1 MSTASEML
9 TRLIAKQNEAS
20 KARSDLDSK
29 RAAIVQLADDEGRS
43 DLNADEDSEFQDLTG
58 QIRSLDEQIA
68 ARAERITELSEEQKR
83 SDDAALAFRH
93 AEMVG
98 TRVTVNSEAR
108 MYEKGNGRSYF
119 ADLAKAQINQDVDAR
134 QRLERHAA
142 EVRIDPEYQ
151 EQRDLN
157 RTDTSGGY
165 FVPPLWLADYVELA
179 RAGRPTANLVTNL
192 PLPPGTDS
200 INVPKISTGTAT
212 AIQVGDGSTPQET
225 DLADTSVACGVKTIA
240 GQQDMSIQLFEQSP
254 FNFDQI
260 VMADLAADYATKVDV
275 QVLSGS
281 NANGQVKGIY
291 GATSVN
297 TVTWTDTT
305 PTVSEFYS
313 KLADGIQK
321 IHTNRF
327 MAPTVIVMHPRRW
340 AWLLASVDSQGRPLV
355 VPNGQGPMNAIG
367 SFAGVVSEQVVGSLQ
382 GLPVVTDPSIPITD
396 GTGTNEDSI
405 IVMRAQDCVLYESA
419 LRTRVLPEVLS
430 GTLQVRTQVYGYLAF
445 TAERQP
451 KSIALL
457 QGSGFAAPTF

>member
-9 TRLIAKQNEAS
+9 TRLIAKQNEAEE
-20 KARSDLDSK
+20 ARADLDSK

-43 DLNADEDSEFQDLTG
+43 DLNPDEDSEFQAHTAS
-58 QIRSLDEQIA
+58 IRALDEDIK
-68 ARAERITELSEEQKR
+68 ARAERITELSEEDKR
-83 SDDAALAFRH
+83 SSDAALAFRQ
-93 AEMVG
+93 AEMVSS
-98 TRVTVNSEAR
+98 RVKVNSEAR
-108 MYEKGNGRSYF
+108 TYEQGNGRSYF
-119 ADLAKAQINQDVDAR
+119 ADLATSTINQDIDAR

-142 EVRIDPEYQ
+142 EVRMDPEY
-151 EQRDLN
+151 RDLI
-157 RTDTSGGY
+157 RTDGNGGY
-165 FVPPLWLADYVELA
+165 FVPPLWLSDYVELA

-212 AIQVGDGSTPQET
+212 AIQVGDGSAPQET

-291 GATSVN
+291 GASGVN
-297 TVTWTDTT
+297 IVTWTDTT
-305 PTVSEFYS
+305 PTVSELYS

-327 MAPTVIVMHPRRW
+327 QPPTVIVMHPRRW
-340 AWLLASVDSQGRPLV
+340 AWMLAAVDSQGRPLV
-355 VPNGQGPMNAIG
+355 VPNGQGPTNAIAAFG
-367 SFAGVVSEQVVGSLQ
+367 TVGSEQVVGSLQ

-396 GTGTNEDSI
+396 GSGTNEDSI
-405 IVMRAQDCVLYESA
+405 IVMRAQDCILYESS

-430 GTLQVRTQVYGYLAF
+430 GTMQVRVQVYGYLAF

-451 KSIALL
+451 KSITILS
-457 QGSGFAAPTF
+457 GSGFATPSF

>member
-9 TRLIAKQNEAS
+9 TRLIAKQNEAEE
-20 KARSDLDSK
+20 ARADLDSK

-43 DLNADEDSEFQDLTG
+43 DLNPDEDSEFQAHTAS
-58 QIRSLDEQIA
+58 IRALDEDIK
-68 ARAERITELSEEQKR
+68 ARAERITELSEEDKR
-83 SDDAALAFRH
+83 SSDAALAFRQ
-93 AEMVG
+93 AEMVSS
-98 TRVTVNSEAR
+98 RVKVNSEAR
-108 MYEKGNGRSYF
+108 TYEQGNGRSYF
-119 ADLAKAQINQDVDAR
+119 ADLATSTINQDIDAR

-142 EVRIDPEYQ
+142 EVRMDPEY
-151 EQRDLN
+151 RDLI
-157 RTDTSGGY
+157 RTDGNGGY
-165 FVPPLWLADYVELA
+165 FVPPLWLSDYVELA

-212 AIQVGDGSTPQET
+212 AIQVGDGSAPQET

-281 NANGQVKGIY
+281 NANGQVKGIN
-291 GATSVN
+291 GASGVN

-305 PTVSEFYS
+305 PTVSELYS

-327 MAPTVIVMHPRRW
+327 QPPTVIVMHPRRW
-340 AWLLASVDSQGRPLV
+340 AWMLAAVDSQGRPLV
-355 VPNGQGPMNAIG
+355 VPNGQGPTNAIAAFG
-367 SFAGVVSEQVVGSLQ
+367 TVGSEQVVGSLQ

-396 GTGTNEDSI
+396 GSGTNEDSI
-405 IVMRAQDCVLYESA
+405 IVMRAQDCILYESS

-430 GTLQVRTQVYGYLAF
+430 GTMQVRVQVYGYLAF
-445 TAERQP
+445 TAERHP
-451 KSIALL
+451 KSITILS
-457 QGSGFAAPTF
+457 GSGFATPSF

>member
-9 TRLIAKQNEAS
+9 TRLIAKQNEAEE
-20 KARSDLDSK
+20 ARADLDSK

-43 DLNADEDSEFQDLTG
+43 DLNPDEDSEFQAHTAA
-58 QIRSLDEQIA
+58 IRALDEDIK
-68 ARAERITELSEEQKR
+68 ARAERITELSEEDKR
-83 SDDAALAFRH
+83 SSDAALAFRQ
-93 AEMVG
+93 AEMVSA
-98 TRVTVNSEAR
+98 RVKVTSEAR
-108 MYEKGNGRSYF
+108 TYEQGNGRSYF
-119 ADLAKAQINQDVDAR
+119 ADLATSTINQDVDAR

-142 EVRIDPEYQ
+142 EVRMDPEY
-151 EQRDLN
+151 RDLI
-157 RTDTSGGY
+157 RTDGNGGY
-165 FVPPLWLADYVELA
+165 FVPPLWLSDYVELA

-212 AIQVGDGSTPQET
+212 AIQVGDGSAPQET

-291 GATSVN
+291 GASGVN
-297 TVTWTDTT
+297 AVTWTDTT
-305 PTVSEFYS
+305 PTVSELYS

-327 MAPTVIVMHPRRW
+327 QPPTVIVMHPRRW
-340 AWLLASVDSQGRPLV
+340 AWMLAAVDSQGRPLV
-355 VPNGQGPMNAIG
+355 VPSGQGPTNAIA
-367 SFAGVVSEQVVGSLQ
+367 SFGTVGSEQVVGSLQ

-405 IVMRAQDCVLYESA
+405 IVMRAQDCILYESS

-430 GTLQVRTQVYGYLAF
+430 GTMQVRVQVYGYLAF

-451 KSIALL
+451 KSITILS
-457 QGSGFAAPTF
+457 GSGFATPSF

>member
-20 KARSDLDSK
+20 EARGDLQSK
-29 RAAIVQLADDEGRS
+29 REAIVQLADDEGRS
-43 DLNADEDSEFQDLTG
+43 DLNESEDSEFQELTE
-58 QIRSLDEQIA
+58 QIRALDDEIETRA
-68 ARAERITELSEEQKR
+68 ARITELSDEEKR
-83 SDDAALAFRH
+83 NDDAALAFRQ
-93 AEMVG
+93 AEVAKH
-98 TRVTVNSEAR
+98 RISVTNEAR
-108 MYEKGNGRSYF
+108 TYEDGNGRSYF
-119 ADLAKAQINQDVDAR
+119 ADLAKSTILNDGEAR
-134 QRLERHAA
+134 ARLDRHAA
-142 EVRIDPEYQ
+142 EVRVDPEY
-151 EQRDLN
+151 RDLT
-157 RTDTSGGY
+157 RTDTAGGY
-165 FVPPLWLADYVELA
+165 FVPPLWLNDYVELA

-212 AIQVGDGSTPQET
+212 AIQVGDGSAPQET
-225 DLADTSVACGVKTIA
+225 DLADTSVSCAVKTIA

-291 GATSVN
+291 GATGVN

-321 IHTNRF
+321 IHTLRYA
-327 MAPTVIVMHPRRW
+327 APTVIVMHPRRW

-355 VPNGQGPMNAIG
+355 VPNGQGPTNAIA
-367 SFAGVVSEQVVGSLQ
+367 SFNGVVSEQVVGSLQ
-382 GLPVVTDPSIPITD
+382 GLPVVTDPSIPTTD
-396 GTGTNEDSI
+396 GTGTNEDSV
-405 IVMRAQDCVLYESA
+405 IVMRAQDCILYESA

-451 KSIALL
+451 KSICLV
-457 QGSGFAAPTF
+457 QGSGLAAPSF

>member
-9 TRLIAKQNEAS
+9 TRLIAKQNEAEE
-20 KARSDLDSK
+20 ARADLDSK

-43 DLNADEDSEFQDLTG
+43 DLNPDEDSEFQAHTAS
-58 QIRSLDEQIA
+58 IRALDEDIK
-68 ARAERITELSEEQKR
+68 ARAERITELSEEDKR
-83 SDDAALAFRH
+83 SSDAALAFRQ
-93 AEMVG
+93 AEMVSS
-98 TRVTVNSEAR
+98 RVKVNSEAR
-108 MYEKGNGRSYF
+108 TYEQGNGRSYF
-119 ADLAKAQINQDVDAR
+119 ADLATSTINQDIDAR

-142 EVRIDPEYQ
+142 EVRMDPEY
-151 EQRDLN
+151 RDLI
-157 RTDTSGGY
+157 RTDGNGGY
-165 FVPPLWLADYVELA
+165 FVPPLWLSDYVELA

-212 AIQVGDGSTPQET
+212 AIQVGDGSAPQET

-291 GATSVN
+291 GASGVN
-297 TVTWTDTT
+297 AVTWTDTT
-305 PTVSEFYS
+305 PTVSELYS

-327 MAPTVIVMHPRRW
+327 QPPTVIVMHPRRW
-340 AWLLASVDSQGRPLV
+340 AWMLAAVDSQGRPLV
-355 VPNGQGPMNAIG
+355 VPNGQGPTNAIAAFG
-367 SFAGVVSEQVVGSLQ
+367 TVGSEQVVGSLQ

-396 GTGTNEDSI
+396 GSGTNEDTI
-405 IVMRAQDCVLYESA
+405 IVMRAQDCILYESS

-430 GTLQVRTQVYGYLAF
+430 GTMQVRVQVYGYLAF

-451 KSIALL
+451 KSLTILS
-457 QGSGFAAPTF
+457 GSGFATPSF

>member
-9 TRLIAKQNEAS
+9 TRLIAKQNEAEE
-20 KARSDLDSK
+20 ARADLDSK

-43 DLNADEDSEFQDLTG
+43 DLNPDEDSEFQAHTAS
-58 QIRSLDEQIA
+58 IRALDDDIK
-68 ARAERITELSEEQKR
+68 ARAERITELSEEDKR
-83 SDDAALAFRH
+83 SSDAALAFRQ
-93 AEMVG
+93 AEMVSS
-98 TRVTVNSEAR
+98 RVKVNSEAR
-108 MYEKGNGRSYF
+108 TYEQGNGRSYF
-119 ADLAKAQINQDVDAR
+119 ADLATSTINQDIDAR

-142 EVRIDPEYQ
+142 EVRMDPEY
-151 EQRDLN
+151 RDLI
-157 RTDTSGGY
+157 RTDGNGGY
-165 FVPPLWLADYVELA
+165 FVPPLWLSDYVELA

-212 AIQVGDGSTPQET
+212 AIQVGDGSAPQET

-291 GATSVN
+291 GASGVN

-305 PTVSEFYS
+305 PTVSELYS

-327 MAPTVIVMHPRRW
+327 QPPTVIVMHPRRW
-340 AWLLASVDSQGRPLV
+340 AWMLAAVDSQGRPLV
-355 VPNGQGPMNAIG
+355 VPNGQGPTNAIAAFG
-367 SFAGVVSEQVVGSLQ
+367 TVGSEQVVGSLQ

-396 GTGTNEDSI
+396 GSGTNEDSI
-405 IVMRAQDCVLYESA
+405 IVMRAQDCILYESS

-430 GTLQVRTQVYGYLAF
+430 GTMQVRVQVYGYLAF

-451 KSIALL
+451 KSITILS
-457 QGSGFAAPTF
+457 GSGFATPSF

>member
-1 MSTASEML
+1 
-9 TRLIAKQNEAS
+9 
-20 KARSDLDSK
+20 
-29 RAAIVQLADDEGRS
+29 
-43 DLNADEDSEFQDLTG
+43 
-58 QIRSLDEQIA
+58 
-68 ARAERITELSEEQKR
+68 
-83 SDDAALAFRH
+83 
-93 AEMVG
+93 MVSS
-98 TRVTVNSEAR
+98 RVKVNSEAR
-108 MYEKGNGRSYF
+108 TYEQGNGRSYF
-119 ADLAKAQINQDVDAR
+119 ADLATSTINQDVDAR

-142 EVRIDPEYQ
+142 EVRMDPEY
-151 EQRDLN
+151 RDLI
-157 RTDTSGGY
+157 RTDGNGGY
-165 FVPPLWLADYVELA
+165 FVPPLWLSDYVELA

-212 AIQVGDGSTPQET
+212 AIQVGDGSAPQET

-291 GATSVN
+291 GASGVN

-305 PTVSEFYS
+305 PTVSELYS

-327 MAPTVIVMHPRRW
+327 QPPTVIVMHPRRW
-340 AWLLASVDSQGRPLV
+340 AWMLAAVDSQGRPLV
-355 VPNGQGPMNAIG
+355 VPNGQGPTNAIAAFG
-367 SFAGVVSEQVVGSLQ
+367 TVGSEQVVGSLQ

-405 IVMRAQDCVLYESA
+405 IVMRAQDCILYESS

-430 GTLQVRTQVYGYLAF
+430 GTMQVRVQVYGYLAF

-451 KSIALL
+451 KSLTILS
-457 QGSGFAAPTF
+457 GSGFATPSF

>member
-9 TRLIAKQNEAS
+9 TRLIAKQNEAEE
-20 KARSDLDSK
+20 ARADLDSK

-43 DLNADEDSEFQDLTG
+43 DLNPDEDSEFQAHTAS
-58 QIRSLDEQIA
+58 IRALDEDIN
-68 ARAERITELSEEQKR
+68 ARAERITELSEEDKR
-83 SDDAALAFRH
+83 SSDAALAFRQ
-93 AEMVG
+93 AEMVSA
-98 TRVTVNSEAR
+98 RVKVTSEAR
-108 MYEKGNGRSYF
+108 TYEQGNGRSYF
-119 ADLAKAQINQDVDAR
+119 ADLATSTINQDVDAR

-142 EVRIDPEYQ
+142 EVRMDPEY
-151 EQRDLN
+151 RDLI
-157 RTDTSGGY
+157 RTDGNGGY
-165 FVPPLWLADYVELA
+165 FVPPLWLSDYVELA

-212 AIQVGDGSTPQET
+212 AIQVGDGSAPQET

-291 GATSVN
+291 GATGVN
-297 TVTWTDTT
+297 AVTWTDTT
-305 PTVSEFYS
+305 PTVSELYS

-327 MAPTVIVMHPRRW
+327 QPPTVIVMHPRRW
-340 AWLLASVDSQGRPLV
+340 AWMLAAVDSQGRPLV
-355 VPNGQGPMNAIG
+355 VPSGQGPTNAIA
-367 SFAGVVSEQVVGSLQ
+367 SFGTVGSEQVVGSLQ

-405 IVMRAQDCVLYESA
+405 IVMRAQDCILYESS

-430 GTLQVRTQVYGYLAF
+430 GTMQVRVQVYGYLAF

-451 KSIALL
+451 KSLTILS
-457 QGSGFAAPTF
+457 GSGFATPSF

>member
-9 TRLIAKQNEAS
+9 TRLIAKQNEAEE
-20 KARSDLDSK
+20 ARADLDSK

-43 DLNADEDSEFQDLTG
+43 DLNETEDSEFQDLTG
-58 QIRSLDEQIA
+58 QIRALDDEIK
-68 ARAERITELSEEQKR
+68 ARSERITELSDEDKR
-83 SDDAALAFRH
+83 SSDAALAFRQ
-93 AEMVG
+93 AEMAG
-98 TRVTVNSEAR
+98 TRITVNSEAR

-142 EVRIDPEYQ
+142 EVRIDPEY
-151 EQRDLN
+151 RDLI
-157 RTDTSGGY
+157 RTDGNGGY
-165 FVPPLWLADYVELA
+165 FVPPLWLTDYVELA

-200 INVPKISTGTAT
+200 INVPKIATGTAT
-212 AIQVGDGSTPQET
+212 AIQVGDGSAPQET
-225 DLADTSVACGVKTIA
+225 DLTDTSVSCGVKTIA

-260 VMADLAADYATKVDV
+260 VMADLAADYATKVNV

-291 GATSVN
+291 GATGVN
-297 TVTWTDTT
+297 TVAFTDTT
-305 PTVSEFYS
+305 PTVSELYS

-327 MAPTVIVMHPRRW
+327 QPPTVIVMHPRRW

-355 VPNGQGPMNAIG
+355 VPNGQGPSNAIA
-367 SFAGVVSEQVVGSLQ
+367 SFDGAVSQQVVGSLQ

-396 GTGTNEDSI
+396 GAGTNEDSL
-405 IVMRAQDCVLYESA
+405 IVMRASDCVLYESA

-430 GTLQVRTQVYGYLAF
+430 GTLQVRTQVYGYIAF

-451 KSIALL
+451 KSLCL
-457 QGSGFAAPTF
+457 VQGTGLTSPVF

>member
-9 TRLIAKQNEAS
+9 TRLIAKQNEAEE
-20 KARSDLDSK
+20 ARADLDSK

-43 DLNADEDSEFQDLTG
+43 DLNPDEDSEFQAHTAS
-58 QIRSLDEQIA
+58 IRALDEDIK
-68 ARAERITELSEEQKR
+68 ARAERITELSEEDKR
-83 SDDAALAFRH
+83 SSDAALAFRQ
-93 AEMVG
+93 AEMVSA
-98 TRVTVNSEAR
+98 RVKVTSEAR
-108 MYEKGNGRSYF
+108 TYEQGNGRSYF
-119 ADLAKAQINQDVDAR
+119 ADLATSTINQDVDAR

-142 EVRIDPEYQ
+142 EVRMDPEY
-151 EQRDLN
+151 RDLI
-157 RTDTSGGY
+157 RTDGNGGY
-165 FVPPLWLADYVELA
+165 FVPPLWLSDYVELA

-212 AIQVGDGSTPQET
+212 AIQVGDGSAPQET

-291 GATSVN
+291 GASGVN
-297 TVTWTDTT
+297 AVTWTDTT
-305 PTVSEFYS
+305 PTVSELYS

-327 MAPTVIVMHPRRW
+327 QPPTVIVMHPRRW
-340 AWLLASVDSQGRPLV
+340 AWMLAAVDSQGRPLV
-355 VPNGQGPMNAIG
+355 VPSGQGPTNAIA
-367 SFAGVVSEQVVGSLQ
+367 SFGTVGSEQVVGSLQ

-405 IVMRAQDCVLYESA
+405 IVMRAQDCILYESS

-430 GTLQVRTQVYGYLAF
+430 GTMQVRVQVYGYLAF

-451 KSIALL
+451 KSLTILS
-457 QGSGFAAPTF
+457 GSGFATPSF

>member
-9 TRLIAKQNEAS
+9 TRLIAKQNEAEE
-20 KARSDLDSK
+20 ARADLDSK

-43 DLNADEDSEFQDLTG
+43 DLNPDEDSEFQAHTAS
-58 QIRSLDEQIA
+58 IRALDEDIK
-68 ARAERITELSEEQKR
+68 ARAERITELSEEDKR
-83 SDDAALAFRH
+83 SSDAALAFRQ
-93 AEMVG
+93 AEMVSS
-98 TRVTVNSEAR
+98 RVKVNSEAR
-108 MYEKGNGRSYF
+108 TYEQGNGRSYF
-119 ADLAKAQINQDVDAR
+119 ADLATSTINQDIDAR

-142 EVRIDPEYQ
+142 EVRMDPEY
-151 EQRDLN
+151 RDLI
-157 RTDTSGGY
+157 RTDGNGGY
-165 FVPPLWLADYVELA
+165 FVPPLWLSDYVELA

-212 AIQVGDGSTPQET
+212 AIQVGDGSAPQET

-291 GATSVN
+291 GASGVN

-305 PTVSEFYS
+305 PTVSELYS

-327 MAPTVIVMHPRRW
+327 QPPTVIVMHPRRW
-340 AWLLASVDSQGRPLV
+340 AWMLAAVDSQGRPLV
-355 VPNGQGPMNAIG
+355 VPNGQGPTNAIAAFG
-367 SFAGVVSEQVVGSLQ
+367 TVGSEQVVGSLQ

-396 GTGTNEDSI
+396 GSGTNEDSI
-405 IVMRAQDCVLYESA
+405 IVMRAQDCILYESS

-430 GTLQVRTQVYGYLAF
+430 GTMQVRVQVYGYLAF

-451 KSIALL
+451 KSITILS
-457 QGSGFAAPTF
+457 GSGFATPSF

>member
-1 MSTASEML
+1 M
-9 TRLIAKQNEAS
+9 
-20 KARSDLDSK
+20 
-29 RAAIVQLADDEGRS
+29 QLADDEGRS
-43 DLNADEDSEFQDLTG
+43 DLNPDEDSEFQAHTAS
-58 QIRSLDEQIA
+58 IRALDEDIK
-68 ARAERITELSEEQKR
+68 ARAERITELSEEDKR
-83 SDDAALAFRH
+83 SSDAALAFRQ
-93 AEMVG
+93 AEMVSS
-98 TRVTVNSEAR
+98 RVKVNSEAR
-108 MYEKGNGRSYF
+108 TYEQGNGRSYF
-119 ADLAKAQINQDVDAR
+119 ADLATSTINQDIDAR

-142 EVRIDPEYQ
+142 EVRMDPEY
-151 EQRDLN
+151 RDLI
-157 RTDTSGGY
+157 RTDGNGGY
-165 FVPPLWLADYVELA
+165 FVPPLWLSDYVELA

-212 AIQVGDGSTPQET
+212 AIQVGDGSAPQET

-291 GATSVN
+291 GASGVN
-297 TVTWTDTT
+297 AVTWTDTT
-305 PTVSEFYS
+305 PTVSELYS

-327 MAPTVIVMHPRRW
+327 QPPTVIVMHPRRW
-340 AWLLASVDSQGRPLV
+340 AWMLAAVDSQGRPLV
-355 VPNGQGPMNAIG
+355 VPNGQGPTNAIAAFG
-367 SFAGVVSEQVVGSLQ
+367 TVGSEQVVGSLQ

-396 GTGTNEDSI
+396 GSGTNEDSI
-405 IVMRAQDCVLYESA
+405 IVMRAQDCILYESS

-430 GTLQVRTQVYGYLAF
+430 GTMQVRVQVYGYLAF

-451 KSIALL
+451 KSITILS
-457 QGSGFAAPTF
+457 GSGFATPSF

>member
-9 TRLIAKQNEAS
+9 TRLIAKQNEAEE
-20 KARSDLDSK
+20 ARADLDSK

-43 DLNADEDSEFQDLTG
+43 DLNPDEDSEFQAHTAS
-58 QIRSLDEQIA
+58 IRALDEDIK
-68 ARAERITELSEEQKR
+68 ARAERITELSEEDKR
-83 SDDAALAFRH
+83 SSDAALAFRQ
-93 AEMVG
+93 AEMVSS
-98 TRVTVNSEAR
+98 RVKVNSEAR
-108 MYEKGNGRSYF
+108 TYEQGNGRSYF
-119 ADLAKAQINQDVDAR
+119 ADLATSTINQDIDAR

-142 EVRIDPEYQ
+142 EVRMDPEY
-151 EQRDLN
+151 RDLI
-157 RTDTSGGY
+157 RTDGNGGY
-165 FVPPLWLADYVELA
+165 FVPPLWLSDYVELA

-212 AIQVGDGSTPQET
+212 AIQVGDGSAPQET

-291 GATSVN
+291 GASGFN

-305 PTVSEFYS
+305 PTVSELYS

-327 MAPTVIVMHPRRW
+327 QPPTVIVMHPRRW
-340 AWLLASVDSQGRPLV
+340 AWMLAAVDSQGRPLV
-355 VPNGQGPMNAIG
+355 VPNGQGPTNAIAAFG
-367 SFAGVVSEQVVGSLQ
+367 TVGSEQVVGSLQ

-396 GTGTNEDSI
+396 GSGTNEDSI
-405 IVMRAQDCVLYESA
+405 IVMRAQDCILYESS

-430 GTLQVRTQVYGYLAF
+430 GTMQVRVQVYGYLAF

-451 KSIALL
+451 KSITILS
-457 QGSGFAAPTF
+457 GSGFATPSF

>member
-9 TRLIAKQNEAS
+9 TRLIAKQNEAEE
-20 KARSDLDSK
+20 ARADLDSK

-43 DLNADEDSEFQDLTG
+43 DLNPDEDSEFQAHTAA
-58 QIRSLDEQIA
+58 IRALDEDIK
-68 ARAERITELSEEQKR
+68 ARAERITELSEEDKR
-83 SDDAALAFRH
+83 SSDAALAFRQ
-93 AEMVG
+93 AEMVSA
-98 TRVTVNSEAR
+98 RVKVTSEAR
-108 MYEKGNGRSYF
+108 TYEQGNGRSYF
-119 ADLAKAQINQDVDAR
+119 ADLATSTINQDVDAR

-142 EVRIDPEYQ
+142 EVRMDPEY
-151 EQRDLN
+151 RDLI
-157 RTDTSGGY
+157 RTDGNGGY
-165 FVPPLWLADYVELA
+165 FVPPLWLSDYVELA

-212 AIQVGDGSTPQET
+212 AIQVGDGSAPQET

-291 GATSVN
+291 GATGVN

-305 PTVSEFYS
+305 PTVSELYS

-327 MAPTVIVMHPRRW
+327 QPPTVIVMHPRRW
-340 AWLLASVDSQGRPLV
+340 AWMLAAVDSQGRPLV
-355 VPNGQGPMNAIG
+355 VPSGQGPTNAIA
-367 SFAGVVSEQVVGSLQ
+367 SFGTVGSEQVVGSLQ

-405 IVMRAQDCVLYESA
+405 IVMRAQDCILYESS

-430 GTLQVRTQVYGYLAF
+430 GTMQVRVQVYGYLAF

-451 KSIALL
+451 KSITILS
-457 QGSGFAAPTF
+457 GSGFATPSF

>member
-9 TRLIAKQNEAS
+9 TRLIAKQNEAEE
-20 KARSDLDSK
+20 ARADLDSK

-43 DLNADEDSEFQDLTG
+43 DLNPDEDSEFQAHTAA
-58 QIRSLDEQIA
+58 IRALDDDIK
-68 ARAERITELSEEQKR
+68 ARAERITELSEEDKR
-83 SDDAALAFRH
+83 SSDAALAFRQ
-93 AEMVG
+93 AEMVSS
-98 TRVTVNSEAR
+98 RVKVNSEAR
-108 MYEKGNGRSYF
+108 TYEQGNGRSYF
-119 ADLAKAQINQDVDAR
+119 ADLATSTINQDIDAR

-142 EVRIDPEYQ
+142 EVRMDPEY
-151 EQRDLN
+151 RDLI
-157 RTDTSGGY
+157 RTDGNGGY
-165 FVPPLWLADYVELA
+165 FVPPLWLSDYVELA

-212 AIQVGDGSTPQET
+212 AIQVGDGSAPQET

-291 GATSVN
+291 GASGVN

-305 PTVSEFYS
+305 PTVSELYS

-327 MAPTVIVMHPRRW
+327 QPPTVIVMHPRRW
-340 AWLLASVDSQGRPLV
+340 AWMLAAVDSQGRPLV
-355 VPNGQGPMNAIG
+355 VPNGQGPTNAIAAFG
-367 SFAGVVSEQVVGSLQ
+367 TVGSEQVVGSLQ

-396 GTGTNEDSI
+396 GSGTNEDSI
-405 IVMRAQDCVLYESA
+405 IVMRAQDCILYESS

-430 GTLQVRTQVYGYLAF
+430 GTMQVRVQVYGYLAF

-451 KSIALL
+451 KSITILS
-457 QGSGFAAPTF
+457 GSGFATPSF

>member
-9 TRLIAKQNEAS
+9 TRLIAKQNEAEE
-20 KARSDLDSK
+20 ARADLDSK

-43 DLNADEDSEFQDLTG
+43 DLNPDEDSEFQAHTAS
-58 QIRSLDEQIA
+58 IRALDEDIK
-68 ARAERITELSEEQKR
+68 ARAERITELSEEDKR
-83 SDDAALAFRH
+83 SSDAALAFRQ
-93 AEMVG
+93 AEMVSS
-98 TRVTVNSEAR
+98 RVKVNSEAR
-108 MYEKGNGRSYF
+108 TYEQGNGRSYF
-119 ADLAKAQINQDVDAR
+119 ADLATSTINQDIDAR

-142 EVRIDPEYQ
+142 EVRMDPEY
-151 EQRDLN
+151 RDLI
-157 RTDTSGGY
+157 RTDGNGGY
-165 FVPPLWLADYVELA
+165 FVPPLWLSDYVELA

-212 AIQVGDGSTPQET
+212 AIQVGDGSAPQET

-291 GATSVN
+291 GVN
-297 TVTWTDTT
+297 AVNAVTWTDTT
-305 PTVSEFYS
+305 PTVSELYS

-327 MAPTVIVMHPRRW
+327 QPPTVIVMHPRRW
-340 AWLLASVDSQGRPLV
+340 AWMLAAVDSQGRPLV
-355 VPNGQGPMNAIG
+355 VPNGQGPTNAIAAFG
-367 SFAGVVSEQVVGSLQ
+367 TVGSEQVVGSLQ

-405 IVMRAQDCVLYESA
+405 IVMRAQDCILYESS

-430 GTLQVRTQVYGYLAF
+430 GTMQVRVQVYGYLAF

-451 KSIALL
+451 KSLTILS
-457 QGSGFAAPTF
+457 GSGFATPSF

>member
-9 TRLIAKQNEAS
+9 TRLIAKQNEAEE
-20 KARSDLDSK
+20 ARADLDSK

-43 DLNADEDSEFQDLTG
+43 DLNPDEDSEFQAHTAS
-58 QIRSLDEQIA
+58 IRALDEDIK
-68 ARAERITELSEEQKR
+68 ARAERITELSEEDKR
-83 SDDAALAFRH
+83 SSDAALAFRQ
-93 AEMVG
+93 AEMVSS
-98 TRVTVNSEAR
+98 RVKVNSEAR
-108 MYEKGNGRSYF
+108 TYEQGNGRSYF
-119 ADLAKAQINQDVDAR
+119 ADLATSTINQDIDAR

-142 EVRIDPEYQ
+142 EVRMDPEY
-151 EQRDLN
+151 RDLI
-157 RTDTSGGY
+157 RTDGNGGY
-165 FVPPLWLADYVELA
+165 FVPPLWLSDYVELA

-212 AIQVGDGSTPQET
+212 AIQVGDGSAPQET

-291 GATSVN
+291 GASGVN
-297 TVTWTDTT
+297 AVTWTDTT
-305 PTVSEFYS
+305 PTVSELYS

-327 MAPTVIVMHPRRW
+327 QPPTVIVMHPRRW
-340 AWLLASVDSQGRPLV
+340 AWMLAAVDSQGRPLV
-355 VPNGQGPMNAIG
+355 VPSGQGPTNAIA
-367 SFAGVVSEQVVGSLQ
+367 SFGTVGSEQVVGSLQ

-405 IVMRAQDCVLYESA
+405 IVMRAQDCILYESS

-430 GTLQVRTQVYGYLAF
+430 GTMQVRVQVYGYLAF

-451 KSIALL
+451 KSLTILS
-457 QGSGFAAPTF
+457 GSGFATPSF